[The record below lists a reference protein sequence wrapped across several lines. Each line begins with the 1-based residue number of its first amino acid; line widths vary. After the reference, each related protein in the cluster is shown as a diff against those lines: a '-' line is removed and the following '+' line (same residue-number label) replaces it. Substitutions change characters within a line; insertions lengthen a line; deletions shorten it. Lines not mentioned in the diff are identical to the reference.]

1 MKGIYPFWLALSLTT
16 GGLLIASSSTQA
28 QSLRE
33 GLEVYWNFDE
43 GTGNMANDASGND
56 REAVPEANIFPGAV
70 IDWSGGKFGGSVKFD
85 MNYMLHSPFE
95 YYGIGDAGARTISMW
110 VKTQWQASN
119 SSAVGAIMGWGVHAG
134 RQRWHFKF
142 NGGTD
147 AEGNVQQFLRTENQG
162 GNNFGNSI
170 SVNDGQWHHFISV
183 FDPEIDAND
192 DGIMAAIGDVDHYVD
207 GVLENK
213 NGGVGNPVETLVD
226 PDLGA
231 VPVTVGGGYFPNIS
245 AARLMEGRVDEV
257 RIYSRALSYDEI
269 QQLASGKDVDG
280 PPAVEITNDIE
291 GAELLGEDTPIEFS
305 ITPQGD
311 ATVDQADVFLELNG
325 KPVIAAAKLSGSPSQ
340 WTGTYSGLEKN
351 RVYTGR
357 IGATDSQGRT
367 YAFDFTFDTIS
378 LDNYAIE
385 AEDYNFD
392 GGAFFDQPV
401 PCNTPGG
408 SEANCY
414 FDRVS
419 TQGIDAMDS
428 IDDDRPTDEDADY
441 LAFLDN
447 GYRFGPSAFRDEL
460 VDTWASG
467 DTLRQKHLDAGEGIL
482 DYDLERV
489 QSGEW
494 FNYTRD
500 LPVGTYQVLLRAR
513 GRADQTL
520 SLGSVSNPTQA
531 NQTVSELGTFVVG
544 STGGSYRFFPLK
556 DAQGKDLVLE
566 WGGKQTLRISALQ
579 TDGNVDLNYLMF
591 VPASIQTEP
600 VQVELS
606 ILSAGDQITLSW
618 PVPAGGGSGEG
629 LLQKSASPL
638 GPWVSVPTTGNSHT
652 VSASQAAEF
661 YRIVAP

>member
-1 MKGIYPFWLALSLTT
+1 LTT

-556 DAQGKDLVLE
+556 DAQG
-566 WGGKQTLRISALQ
+566 
-579 TDGNVDLNYLMF
+579 
-591 VPASIQTEP
+591 
-600 VQVELS
+600 
-606 ILSAGDQITLSW
+606 
-618 PVPAGGGSGEG
+618 
-629 LLQKSASPL
+629 
-638 GPWVSVPTTGNSHT
+638 
-652 VSASQAAEF
+652 
-661 YRIVAP
+661 